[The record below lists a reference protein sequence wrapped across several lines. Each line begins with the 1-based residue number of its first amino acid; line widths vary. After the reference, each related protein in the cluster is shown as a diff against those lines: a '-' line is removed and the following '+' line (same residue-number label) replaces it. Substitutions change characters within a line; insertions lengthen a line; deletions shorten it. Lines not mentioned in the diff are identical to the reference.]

1 MEKRQLTQKLGQK
14 FEELVALSE
23 GYIESSEAMHDI
35 EKGLLKHLLS
45 IGLLLLRYIIGEK
58 LKQAKEYIFD
68 VDKQAEYQSKGK
80 KPRRYLSLFGW
91 LSIKRPAHW
100 HSEVGVVYKLDECLK
115 LPRGSYWSYNIQE
128 FVGESASENDFRESV
143 SLFNRLLG
151 LDLHWESS
159 VRNAS
164 RLGKQVEAY
173 YEANKAAP
181 EPEAVCFSA
190 SFDGKGVPKVKTPQ
204 TRSGNPKA
212 RKGKGEKTGVK
223 QSATVSVTSGF
234 KPKQR
239 NVEAILD
246 GLMGQENQQIKTREK
261 PKQPTEPNENGWH
274 QRIHRR
280 AFLANQDKAVD
291 YGIGDIKNRLC
302 HADSR
307 FVVPI
312 DGGSGLEEAV
322 LAAVKKHGL
331 ESAFDGIIMDI
342 IHVSEYVWVAATAIF
357 GEKSKLRTPWVR
369 DLLADLLN
377 SKTQKVIEDLEAIRD
392 KTKLS
397 KSKRKQ
403 VNKAITYF
411 TNHQHKMDYLT
422 FIEKGYPISSAMA
435 ESTCGHLVKERME
448 QSGMRWS
455 SAGAQHIMDLRAVK
469 INDDMED
476 FMKFVIGSE
485 RKIGLQKMAA

>member
-1 MEKRQLTQKLGQK
+1 MLTR
-14 FEELVALSE
+14 FFSFLVCTNP
-23 GYIESSEAMHDI
+23 
-35 EKGLLKHLLS
+35 
-45 IGLLLLRYIIGEK
+45 II
-58 LKQAKEYIFD
+58 
-68 VDKQAEYQSKGK
+68 
-80 KPRRYLSLFGW
+80 
-91 LSIKRPAHW
+91 
-100 HSEVGVVYKLDECLK
+100 
-115 LPRGSYWSYNIQE
+115 
-128 FVGESASENDFRESV
+128 
-143 SLFNRLLG
+143 
-151 LDLHWESS
+151 
-159 VRNAS
+159 
-164 RLGKQVEAY
+164 
-173 YEANKAAP
+173 
-181 EPEAVCFSA
+181 
-190 SFDGKGVPKVKTPQ
+190 
-204 TRSGNPKA
+204 
-212 RKGKGEKTGVK
+212 
-223 QSATVSVTSGF
+223 
-234 KPKQR
+234 
-239 NVEAILD
+239 
-246 GLMGQENQQIKTREK
+246 QQ
-261 PKQPTEPNENGWH
+261 
-274 QRIHRR
+274 
-280 AFLANQDKAVD
+280 
-291 YGIGDIKNRLC
+291 YKNRLC

-377 SKTQKVIEDLEAIRD
+377 SKTQKVIEDLEAICD

-411 TNHQHKMDYLT
+411 TNHQHKMDYLP